1 MNVNS
6 RGHNLDTRFD
16 LLFSEIKHPP
26 GLRNPVGAT
35 PLLSKKLVLALALHV
50 IYSAPNAPFK

>member
-6 RGHNLDTRFD
+6 RGHNLDTKFERFF
-16 LLFSEIKHPP
+16 LEIKHP
-26 GLRNPVGAT
+26 LEVKLPVGVT
-35 PLLSKKLVLALALHV
+35 PLLSKKLALALALNV

>member
-6 RGHNLDTRFD
+6 RGHNLDTRFKQ
-16 LLFSEIKHPP
+16 LFLGIKHP
-26 GLRNPVGAT
+26 LEVKFPVGVT
-35 PLLSKKLVLALALHV
+35 PLLSKKLLLALALHV